1 MSEYCFPCFSAEVLR
16 LPTPTLVSKQQDF
29 NLSFLLKEQIDQM
42 AQVDELVGSILSD
55 LLEKAV
61 KKATLARRRGNYR
74 ARQGEESDEEVV
86 IVPTREDGEL
96 PSSEDDKLAGVHCR
110 NSIKGLAIARLRSVK
125 RSRQLQAAYATL
137 QEWRASNSG
146 R

>member
-16 LPTPTLVSKQQDF
+16 LPTQTLVSKQQDF
-29 NLSFLLKEQIDQM
+29 NLSFLLKEQIDQR

-61 KKATLARRRGNYR
+61 KKATLARRRENYR

-86 IVPTREDGEL
+86 ILPTREDGEL
-96 PSSEDDKLAGVHCR
+96 TSSEDDKLAGFHCK
-110 NSIKGLAIARLRSVK
+110 NSVKSLAIARLQSVK

-137 QEWRASNSG
+137 QEWRASNCG